1 MSLLAL
7 SDTMLTAGMGGFAV
21 SVGLIA
27 YVVGTQL
34 EDRKLMRAS
43 LSRLDG
49 DVNIAS
55 DNTRETDL
63 LKPLQ
68 ARLGG
73 SLSGLVSLGRK
84 LTPVGYVETI
94 RRKFVQAGDP
104 SPDSVDRFLA
114 VKVLCTVA
122 LPFALIG
129 TWMFVPVSGILR
141 YAAVGIAG
149 FVLWAGPD
157 STLNKKIQAR
167 QLSIR
172 RALPETMDLL
182 VISVEAGLGFEQ
194 ALQRVVSA
202 VPGPLSQEFN
212 RMLGE
217 VRAGSSRAEAL
228 RAMQERIDLPEVNS
242 FVMAILQ
249 ADTFGVSIGRIL
261 RGQAD
266 EMRIKRRQIAQ
277 EKAMKAPVKMLLP
290 MTLCIFPCMFL
301 VVIGPAAINISNG
314 L

>member
-1 MSLLAL
+1 MSLLGA
-7 SDTMLTAGMGGFAV
+7 SGSVAAGVGG
-21 SVGLIA
+21 VGLAFGLAVYAIGVQMA
-27 YVVGTQL
+27 ERKTMRNSLQL
-34 EDRKLMRAS
+34 LENNGSA
-43 LSRLDG
+43 
-49 DVNIAS
+49 AT
-55 DNTRETDL
+55 DNQRESEL

-73 SLSGLVSLGRK
+73 ATAGVVALGRR
-84 LTPVGYVETI
+84 LTPVGYVEQVK
-94 RRKFVQAGDP
+94 RKFEQSGDP
-104 SPDSVDRFLA
+104 SSDSVDRFLA
-114 VKVLCTVA
+114 IKLITTLAIPFVLFAIFQYSGLSGKMLYGA
-122 LPFALIG
+122 LF
-129 TWMFVPVSGILR
+129 M
-141 YAAVGIAG
+141 AG
-149 FVLWAGPD
+149 FVLWRGPD
-157 STLNKKIQAR
+157 STLDKKVSAR

-194 ALQRVVSA
+194 ALDRVVQN
-202 VPGPLSQEFN
+202 VPGPLSQEFS

-217 VRAGSSRAEAL
+217 VRAGSSRSESL
-228 RAMQERIDLPEVNS
+228 RSLQQRIDLPEVNS

-301 VVIGPAAINISNG
+301 VVIGPAAINISQG

>member
-1 MSLLAL
+1 MSLIAA
-7 SDTMLTAGMGGFAV
+7 SGAATAGLAG
-21 SVGLIA
+21 VGLSIGLIVYA
-27 YVVGTQL
+27 VGVQMEERKSMRSSLQML
-34 EDRKLMRAS
+34 EDGGSVAT
-43 LSRLDG
+43 
-49 DVNIAS
+49 
-55 DNTRETDL
+55 DNQRESEL

-68 ARLGG
+68 ARMAGASAG
-73 SLSGLVSLGRK
+73 IVALGRR
-84 LTPVGYVETI
+84 LTPVGYIEQVK
-94 RRKFVQAGDP
+94 RKFQQVGDP
-104 SPDSVDRFLA
+104 NPDSVDRFLSI
-114 VKVLCTVA
+114 KLICTV
-122 LPFALIG
+122 LIPFALLA
-129 TWMFVPVSGILR
+129 VYLYSGLGGKTR
-141 YAAVGIAG
+141 LAALALTG
-149 FVLWAGPD
+149 FVLWKGPD
-157 STLNKKIQAR
+157 STLDKKVAAR

-194 ALQRVVSA
+194 ALDRVVQN

-217 VRAGSSRAEAL
+217 VRAGSSRSEAL
-228 RAMQERIDLPEVNS
+228 RSLQQRIDLPEVNS

-301 VVIGPAAINISNG
+301 VVIGPAAINISQG